1 MPDGAPPDGLVEAL
15 PEADPDADP
24 EGLVERFCWFIEP
37 ELLPVEPEEAELPPV
52 AP

>member
-1 MPDGAPPDGLVEAL
+1 MLVPDEAPPDGLVGA
-15 PEADPDADP
+15 P

-37 ELLPVEPEEAELPPV
+37 ELPPVEPDDAVLPLP